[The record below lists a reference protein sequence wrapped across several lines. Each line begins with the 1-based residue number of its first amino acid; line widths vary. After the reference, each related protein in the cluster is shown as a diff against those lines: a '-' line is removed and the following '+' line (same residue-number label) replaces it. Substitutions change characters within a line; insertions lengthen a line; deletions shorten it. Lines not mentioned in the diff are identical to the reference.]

1 MGGTSVPG
9 ILTTGDVDLHV
20 RVEADAFATARD
32 ALCELYEPLY
42 QERWMDSA
50 YFFDP
55 ESEPRVEV
63 ALTQIGNI
71 DDLHHGEAWRRIAC
85 DPDLIERYNELK
97 RAYEGRPAE
106 EYDAGKREF
115 FFSNFTL

>member
-1 MGGTSVPG
+1 M
-9 ILTTGDVDLHV
+9 
-20 RVEADAFATARD
+20 E
-32 ALCELYEPLY
+32 
-42 QERWMDSA
+42 SA

-71 DDLHHGEAWRRIAC
+71 DDLHHGEAWRRIAR
-85 DPDLIERYNELK
+85 DPDLVERYNELK
-97 RAYEGRPAE
+97 RAYEGRPTE

-115 FFSNFTL
+115 FFGNFRL